1 MKKVK
6 LSALIT
12 IISILLIIATGC
24 GKPSESA
31 VKSSEGKPDQS
42 KEEVVVNIGIQHAI
56 APLVLAKQKQWFEEE
71 FAKHN
76 AKVNWVEVQGGQ
88 PQFDAILTNRLDLA
102 VTGNTPVITAQI
114 SNIPFKEIAI
124 GSTGSKNV
132 ALLLPKNSFVK
143 ELKELKGKKIAVAKG
158 TAAYDILFRLLDK
171 SGLKA
176 GDVEII
182 QLNPDE
188 AKAAFISGSV
198 DAWSIGEPYL
208 STAVV
213 DDGAVVLADG
223 STIDYVSPAFHV
235 ARTKFTEEH
244 PELVTAYL
252 KVLEKTLIWQNENL
266 DEAVKIYSE
275 STKLN
280 ENVVESVIKNVS
292 FATLP
297 VSDEYVK
304 AQQELAK
311 FLFNEKAVNKI
322 VDPSEVVDNTF
333 INEALKDA
341 KSNK

>member
-24 GKPSESA
+24 GKSSEST
-31 VKSSEGKPDQS
+31 VNSSEGKSDQP

-132 ALLLPKNSFVK
+132 ALLLPKNSVIK

-213 DDGAVVLADG
+213 DDGAIVLADG

-252 KVLEKTLIWQNENL
+252 KVLEKTLTWQNENL
-266 DEAVKIYSE
+266 DEAVKVYSE

-297 VSDEYVK
+297 VSDKYVK

-341 KSNK
+341 KSDK

>member
-213 DDGAVVLADG
+213 DDGAIVLADG

-322 VDPSEVVDNTF
+322 VDPSKVVDNTF
-333 INEALKDA
+333 INEALKDT
-341 KSNK
+341 KSDK

>member
-24 GKPSESA
+24 GKASESA

-132 ALLLPKNSFVK
+132 ALLLPKNSFIK

-188 AKAAFISGSV
+188 AKAAFISGSI

-213 DDGAVVLADG
+213 DDGAIVLADG

-297 VSDEYVK
+297 VSDKYVK

-341 KSNK
+341 KSDK

>member
-24 GKPSESA
+24 GKSSEST
-31 VKSSEGKPDQS
+31 VNSSEGKPDQS

-132 ALLLPKNSFVK
+132 ALLLPKNSFIK

-213 DDGAVVLADG
+213 DDEAIVLADG

-266 DEAVKIYSE
+266 DEAVEIYSE

-297 VSDEYVK
+297 VSDKYVK

>member
-24 GKPSESA
+24 GKSSEST
-31 VKSSEGKPDQS
+31 VNSSEGKPHQS

-132 ALLLPKNSFVK
+132 ALLLPKNSFIK

-213 DDGAVVLADG
+213 DDGAIVLADG

-297 VSDEYVK
+297 VSDKYVK

-341 KSNK
+341 KSDK